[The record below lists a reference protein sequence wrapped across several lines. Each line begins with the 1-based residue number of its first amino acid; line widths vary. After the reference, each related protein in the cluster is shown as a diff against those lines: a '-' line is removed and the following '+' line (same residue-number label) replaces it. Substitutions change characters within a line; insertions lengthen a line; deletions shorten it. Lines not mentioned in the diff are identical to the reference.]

1 MARYSG
7 GWRTAGAGSTTLPAA
22 ALAAA
27 ANNDVYVIEIG
38 IWNTTTTACNVAVR
52 RLTSAGTPGSGQSEL
67 PWDPDTTAA
76 TATLLDTY
84 TSTGPTITNGAYRWA
99 ALGAAI
105 GSGVIFTFGNKG
117 LRIPKGTANALC
129 VIPGTGTGQILDVY
143 FEWDE

>member
-27 ANNDVYVIEIG
+27 ANNDVYVVEVAAF
-38 IWNTTTTACNVAVR
+38 NTTATACNVAVR

-84 TSTGPTITNGAYRWA
+84 TSTGPTITAGSYRFGS
-99 ALGAAI
+99 LGAQI
-105 GSGVIFTFGNKG
+105 GSGVIWTFAGKG
-117 LRIPKGTANALC
+117 LRIPKGTGNGIC
-129 VIPGTGTGQILDVY
+129 IIPGTGTGQILDVY